1 MIRLMVRKM
10 CHDCPQF
17 NPVVDTLWEN
27 NKPHHVITCINSDTC
42 REIRR
47 YLIEIGSE
55 KLKENLFIEC
65 GTPYIADN
73 R

>member
-17 NPVVDTLWEN
+17 NPEVDTIWEDD
-27 NKPHHVITCINSDTC
+27 KPMHYVKCMNLDMC

-47 YLIEIGSE
+47 YLMEIGPE
-55 KLKENLFIEC
+55 KMKERFDDES
-65 GTPYIADN
+65 T

>member
-1 MIRLMVRKM
+1 MIKLMVRKM

-17 NPVVDTLWEN
+17 NPEVDTVWEDD
-27 NKPHHVITCINSDTC
+27 KPTHFVKCMNTDMC

-55 KLKENLFIEC
+55 KMKERLNHEQ
-65 GTPYIADN
+65 
-73 R
+73 

>member
-1 MIRLMVRKM
+1 MIKLMVRKM

-17 NPVVDTLWEN
+17 YPEVDTIWEN
-27 NKPHHVITCINSDTC
+27 DKPTHIVKCTNQDMC

-47 YLIEIGSE
+47 YLTEIGSE
-55 KLKENLFIEC
+55 KLRENLFNEC

-73 R
+73 K

>member
-1 MIRLMVRKM
+1 MIKIMVRKM

-17 NPVVDTLWEN
+17 NPEVDTLWEN
-27 NKPHHVITCINSDTC
+27 DKPTHIVKCMNADMC

-55 KLKENLFIEC
+55 KLKESLSHEQ
-65 GTPYIADN
+65 
-73 R
+73 